1 MNLARL
7 LVLLL
12 LAGLALA
19 APGDDPDDFAHPV
32 RRELNEAR
40 MGAGLT
46 RSTVR
51 YDRKAKAWRIVTDP
65 SERARQAEADTL
77 CAAIVSE
84 TLAGPLTIEI
94 PAGPREVEAELVDAL
109 VVLRFEPTHAGALA
123 IVRARYEALRAA
135 ARAKRGGGR

>member
-1 MNLARL
+1 MHLARL

-19 APGDDPDDFAHPV
+19 APGDDPDDFDHPV

-84 TLAGPLTIEI
+84 TLLGPLAIEI
-94 PAGPREVEAELVDAL
+94 PPGPNELRDAL
-109 VVLRFEPTHAGALA
+109 VVLRYEPAHAGALA
-123 IVRARYEALRAA
+123 IVRARYEALRTA
-135 ARAKRGGGR
+135 ARAKRGGG

>member
-1 MNLARL
+1 MNLTRL
-7 LVLLL
+7 FLLLL

-19 APGDDPDDFAHPV
+19 APGDDPDDFDHPV

-40 MGAGLT
+40 VGAGLT

-84 TLAGPLTIEI
+84 TLLGPLTVEI
-94 PAGPREVEAELVDAL
+94 PAGPREVDAELVDAL
-109 VVLRFEPTHAGALA
+109 VVLRFEQHHAGALS
-123 IVRARYEALRAA
+123 IVRARYDALRTA
-135 ARAKRGGGR
+135 ARDKREGR